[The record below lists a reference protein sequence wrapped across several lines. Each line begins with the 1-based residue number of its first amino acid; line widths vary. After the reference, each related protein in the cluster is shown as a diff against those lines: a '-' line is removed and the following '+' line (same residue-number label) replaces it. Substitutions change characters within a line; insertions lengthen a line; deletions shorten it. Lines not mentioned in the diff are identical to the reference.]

1 MRDTVATAKL
11 YQSAKITGSKD
22 QGQDMN
28 NFNRERSEN
37 KNDLH
42 LKVPEDEDDDD
53 NFSIETESLNEEDLS
68 GDPGLGRQIEHDS
81 NERKPSTSALPP
93 KNTGLQMRSSF
104 GSSQE

>member
-1 MRDTVATAKL
+1 
-11 YQSAKITGSKD
+11 
-22 QGQDMN
+22 MN

-37 KNDLH
+37 KPGLQLN
-42 LKVPEDEDDDD
+42 VPDNDEDDDD

-81 NERKPSTSALPP
+81 NERKPSTSSVPP

-104 GSSQE
+104 SSSQE